1 MPGRNT
7 TRAFIFNPAL
17 WRPWETHEAQICSWA
32 ASAHSRNT
40 HGLPHGKRLVQD
52 TRSLP
57 IERTGDL
64 RYRIKSES
72 EGFERVVD
80 ESTLTLTT

>member
-1 MPGRNT
+1 MKHKFAAGQRVRIRA
-7 TRAFIFNPAL
+7 TRTAFPMANGSFKILA
-17 WRPWETHEAQICSWA
+17 T
-32 ASAHSRNT
+32 
-40 HGLPHGKRLVQD
+40 
-52 TRSLP
+52 LP